1 MSQFAALADAK
12 EAVKA
17 RPVVAL
23 TRTCSTF
30 VPSSLIAMRRL
41 PSLMPSMLAGVT
53 VLVPGDMPAATY
65 VWACCARLLALIAWV
80 FALRNGPAAFHG
92 PVMSFELLRT
102 SIWLVSAFGTSL
114 TTIAAAVIWAKA
126 LPTISP
132 PLAASK

>member
-1 MSQFAALADAK
+1 MSQFAVLADANV
-12 EAVKA
+12 AVKA

-53 VLVPGDMPAATY
+53 LLMPGDMPAATY
-65 VWACCARLLALIAWV
+65 VWACCARLLALTVW
-80 FALRNGPAAFHG
+80 ALAAKNGPAAFHG

-102 SIWLVSAFGTSL
+102 SIWLV
-114 TTIAAAVIWAKA
+114 
-126 LPTISP
+126 
-132 PLAASK
+132 